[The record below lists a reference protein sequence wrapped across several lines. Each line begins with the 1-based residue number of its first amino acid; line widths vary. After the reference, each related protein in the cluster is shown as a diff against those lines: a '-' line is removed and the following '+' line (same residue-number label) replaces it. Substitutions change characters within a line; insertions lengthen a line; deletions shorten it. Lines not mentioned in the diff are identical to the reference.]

1 MFSILIPT
9 YNYACTKLVQQLA
22 QQAEQLFA
30 LQKNALSYEIIVG
43 DDGSTDIHSVRINR
57 SIQSFPHCFFAERGC
72 NVGRASI
79 RNWLAEKASQPY
91 LIFIDSDAIVDD
103 PNYLMRYYQACTH
116 HKVICGGVKNI
127 NTLPSPQH
135 SLRFFYEKNAD
146 RYRNAAQRSK
156 SPYDQFTTFN
166 FCIARNLFLK
176 IKFNEQNIDYGYED
190 TYFGICLEKESIP
203 ILHID
208 NNLVHNGIDTN
219 LEFLKK
225 TESALLNLYA
235 MNAGLK
241 EKATVSRIAI
251 KLKRIH
257 LLSFICFFHHTFKL
271 LEKRNLLG
279 KNPSLLI
286 FSLYKLGFYCCLL
299 QKNK

>member
-9 YNYACTKLVQQLA
+9 YNYTCTKLVQQLA
-22 QQAEQLFA
+22 QQAERLFA
-30 LQKNALSYEIIVG
+30 LQKNALPYEIIVG
-43 DDGSTDIHSVRINR
+43 DDGSTDIHSVRENR
-57 SIQSFPHCFFAERGC
+57 TIQSLPHCFFAERGC

-91 LIFIDSDAIVDD
+91 LIFIDSDASVDD
-103 PNYLMRYYQACTH
+103 PHYLMRYYQACTH

-127 NTLPSPQH
+127 GILPSPQH
-135 SLRFFYEKNAD
+135 SLRFLYEKNAD
-146 RYRNAAQRSK
+146 LHRSAAQRSK
-156 SPYDQFTTFN
+156 FPYDQFTTFN

-176 IKFNEQNIDYGYED
+176 IKFDEQNIDYGYED
-190 TYFGICLEKESIP
+190 TYFGICLEKGHIP

-225 TESALLNLYA
+225 TETALLNLSTK
-235 MNAGLK
+235 NEGLK

-251 KLKRIH
+251 KLRSIH
-257 LLSFICFFHHTFKL
+257 LISFVCFFHHIFKS
-271 LEKRNLLG
+271 LEKRNLLS
-279 KNPSLLI
+279 NTPSLFI
-286 FSLYKLGFYCCLL
+286 FSLYKLGYYCCLL
-299 QKNK
+299 PKNK